1 VKTGVVFAF
10 TLCLMAGTMALAAGP
25 VRPKTSGLA
34 DQGVQRGAQIYADQ
48 CTSCH
53 GMDENRYGPISRG
66 VFGRKAGTA
75 PGYDYTKQLRQSGL
89 VWDAATLER
98 WLTNP
103 RAVLPNTRMDFK
115 LDKAQDRADVIAYL
129 KTQGAK

>member
-1 VKTGVVFAF
+1 MNAGITMVLSLYLVAGVATFA
-10 TLCLMAGTMALAAGP
+10 ASP
-25 VRPKTSGLA
+25 VRPASSSTL
-34 DQGVQRGAQIYADQ
+34 RGAQIYADQ

-53 GMDENRYGPISRG
+53 GLDENRYGPISRG

-75 PGYDYTKQLRQSGL
+75 PGYDYTRQLRQSGL

-98 WLTNP
+98 WLADP

-115 LDKAQDRADVIAYL
+115 LEKAQDRADVIAYL
-129 KTQGAK
+129 KTLGAR